1 MYYKFCFRHSVALI
15 TIAFTNTCAFSQQD
29 WRIQSDINLAKSNY
43 SNSQV
48 LDQQKSKGIRLDFD
62 RGDIGSTLGFQNT
75 RIDLLPVLNQPQQN
89 QDNWLGSIY
98 KRFPVAS
105 LSGQVTLKLDAH
117 HLRSSDPTQANI
129 HVIAPQASWTSAQLP
144 LGLDLSLAHSS
155 YPTMPTVKQYGLAA
169 RWGFNQRQDWLEIR
183 QYRIQKLDPIYAL
196 GNQDTQAHEI
206 RLTHLF
212 TPNTSWQPK
221 RISVALER
229 GEKIFFVD
237 MQSQTVYN
245 MSMLNKGG
253 HSVASTWSIR
263 PKVDFTL
270 QFNQNK
276 YSQRND
282 FTLTT
287 VSAQTSIGW

>member
-1 MYYKFCFRHSVALI
+1 MNYKYCLTHTF
-15 TIAFTNTCAFSQQD
+15 AFTCALAAPCAFSQQD
-29 WRIQSDINLAKSNY
+29 WRIQSEINFAKSNY

-75 RIDLLPVLNQPQQN
+75 HIDLLPSLNQPQQN
-89 QDNWLGSIY
+89 QDNWLASVY

-105 LSGQVTLKLDAH
+105 LPGQAALKLDTH
-117 HLRSSDPTQANI
+117 HLRSSVASQANI
-129 HVIAPQASWTSAQLP
+129 YVIAPQASWTSAQLP
-144 LGLDLSLAHSS
+144 LGLDVSLAHSN

-183 QYRIQKLDPIYAL
+183 QYRIQNLDPIYAL

-221 RISVALER
+221 RISMGLER

-245 MSMLNKGG
+245 MTMLNKGG
-253 HSVASTWSIR
+253 HSVASTWSIQ
-263 PKVDFTL
+263 PKIDFTL
-270 QFNQNK
+270 QFNQNT
-276 YSQRND
+276 YNLSND
-282 FTLTT
+282 FKLTT
-287 VSAQTSIGW
+287 VSAQSSIGW

>member
-1 MYYKFCFRHSVALI
+1 MHHKNYFTHTILLI
-15 TIAFTNTCAFSQQD
+15 MTFASNSAYCQHD
-29 WRIQSDINLAKSNY
+29 WQIKSEFNFAKGDYN
-43 SNSQV
+43 NSQV
-48 LDQQKSKGIRLDFD
+48 LGQQKSTGIRLDFD

-75 RIDLLPVLNQPQQN
+75 RIDLLPILNQPQQN

-105 LSGQVTLKLDAH
+105 LLGQVALRLDAH

-129 HVIAPQASWTSAQLP
+129 HVIAPQASWISAQLP

-155 YPTMPTVKQYGLAA
+155 YSTMPTVKQYGIAA
-169 RWGFNQRQDWLEIR
+169 RWGFNQLQDWLEIR
-183 QYRIQKLDPIYAL
+183 QYRIQNLDAIHAL
-196 GNQDTQAHEI
+196 GNRDTQAHEI
-206 RLTHLF
+206 RFTHLL
-212 TPNTSWQPK
+212 TPITSWQPK
-221 RISVALER
+221 RISMALER
-229 GEKIFFVD
+229 GGKIFFVD

-287 VSAQTSIGW
+287 LSAQTSIGW